1 MPEPAATIRGLRK
14 RFGRTEALRGVDLV
28 LHAGEVHALAG
39 HNGAGKSTLLGVV
52 AGVHRADAG
61 EIRLAGRPFRPRSP
75 ADARRSGVATI
86 HQELSLA
93 PSLSVTDN
101 LLLGEREPF
110 FGWLAAG
117 RRRARAAAMLRRLDL
132 TIDPDAPV
140 ESLPLAER
148 QLVEIARA
156 IGQGAKVII
165 MDEPTSALP
174 AQDVE
179 RLLVLVEELTKKGAA
194 VLYVTHRLEEI
205 TRLATRVSVLRDGAL
220 VLQGEAGA
228 VGRAELLREIL
239 GREDDP
245 QDQPARKG
253 PADDEAP
260 LLALEGVTVD
270 GAGATLRG
278 FDLSVRPG
286 EVVGVT
292 GLVGSGAGLVM
303 PLLAG
308 LVAPREGAMR
318 LAGEPLARLDPR
330 HGLALGIAVVSGDR
344 SRSVVASAS
353 LLDNVSLSSLPRF
366 SSFGWLS
373 PGRRSA
379 ATRRLVEALN
389 LVHPGLDAPVEQL
402 SGGNQQKAALARAL
416 MTEPKLL
423 VLDEPTRGVDV
434 GARRDL
440 YRELRERLAAGLGV
454 VLVSTDLDEIVELA
468 DRAVVIRDGRVAA
481 ELSGERLRATDLLA
495 VCMAGDAAEA
505 KA

>member
-260 LLALEGVTVD
+260 LLAL
-270 GAGATLRG
+270 
-278 FDLSVRPG
+278 
-286 EVVGVT
+286 
-292 GLVGSGAGLVM
+292 
-303 PLLAG
+303 
-308 LVAPREGAMR
+308 
-318 LAGEPLARLDPR
+318 
-330 HGLALGIAVVSGDR
+330 
-344 SRSVVASAS
+344 
-353 LLDNVSLSSLPRF
+353 
-366 SSFGWLS
+366 
-373 PGRRSA
+373 
-379 ATRRLVEALN
+379 
-389 LVHPGLDAPVEQL
+389 
-402 SGGNQQKAALARAL
+402 
-416 MTEPKLL
+416 
-423 VLDEPTRGVDV
+423 
-434 GARRDL
+434 
-440 YRELRERLAAGLGV
+440 
-454 VLVSTDLDEIVELA
+454 
-468 DRAVVIRDGRVAA
+468 
-481 ELSGERLRATDLLA
+481 
-495 VCMAGDAAEA
+495 
-505 KA
+505 